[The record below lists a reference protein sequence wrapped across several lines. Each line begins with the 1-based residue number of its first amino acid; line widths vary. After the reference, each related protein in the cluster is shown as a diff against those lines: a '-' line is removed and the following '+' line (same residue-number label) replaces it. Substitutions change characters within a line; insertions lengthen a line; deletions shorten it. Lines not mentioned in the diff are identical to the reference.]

1 MLNELLTP
9 PLTKAFGFL
18 NQKDPEEMRTE
29 RLELFQSNLE
39 LIEELALIEQLLAAE
54 KAKEAEVSLRTCKQ
68 TCCLAREYTDG
79 SGSGSGSKK
88 NYGFCSSTCRTAKKS
103 APQEPQERK
112 ASASTG
118 VRRASAATA
127 ARASTR
133 TGACVAMVACTGTK

>member
-1 MLNELLTP
+1 
-9 PLTKAFGFL
+9 
-18 NQKDPEEMRTE
+18 MRTE

-88 NYGFCSSTCRTAKKS
+88 NYGFCSSKCRAAKKAPRKCELLASTGGCQKGKCQGVPS
-103 APQEPQERK
+103 ARDSLCGYLPLPT
-112 ASASTG
+112 ASASW
-118 VRRASAATA
+118 
-127 ARASTR
+127 
-133 TGACVAMVACTGTK
+133 